1 MGFLSVVHSD
11 RGIKKNTNQDSV
23 LIKEASTDYGDV
35 MLAVVCDGM
44 GGLAKGEV
52 ASAALIK
59 AFSMW
64 FEVQFPELLYRR
76 RTADGINR
84 MELENEINK
93 LILDVN
99 QRIAD
104 HGKISHIAMGTTAA
118 VLLMAEGKYYTMN
131 VGDSRVYKIDGQGMT
146 QLTKDQTFVQKE
158 IDAGRMTPDEARVH
172 PQRNV
177 LLQCVGASE
186 VIIPEY
192 RGQGAVPDGE
202 VGGADGVDGHIAVVV
217 PAHHGAVG
225 LGGDPRGGGPVLA
238 LADHNLLT
246 PARGGARP
254 GKELVLLAVKAVVGH
269 IEVAVAALGRA
280 GPVGLAHRGHGL
292 GRAGAGLGQGAQH
305 GGRAAL
311 VLLRPDDV
319 QLALPGE
326 QAGEEQGLA

>member
-186 VIIPEY
+186 VIIPEFT
-192 RGQGAVPDGE
+192 QGEYKSGE
-202 VGGADGVDGHIAVVV
+202 VYMLCSDGFRHVITEEEFYKLMNPEKMETERALKDAAVYC
-217 PAHHGAVG
+217 
-225 LGGDPRGGGPVLA
+225 
-238 LADHNLLT
+238 T
-246 PARGGARP
+246 
-254 GKELVLLAVKAVVGH
+254 ELNKSRQEKDNMSVVLLKVC
-269 IEVAVAALGRA
+269 
-280 GPVGLAHRGHGL
+280 
-292 GRAGAGLGQGAQH
+292 
-305 GGRAAL
+305 
-311 VLLRPDDV
+311 
-319 QLALPGE
+319 
-326 QAGEEQGLA
+326 